1 MNAVCFLA
9 GIAVTLLTATAI
21 LLWDVTRIVT
31 DDEVFEW
38 DDMLDD
44 D

>member
-1 MNAVCFLA
+1 MKGVYFLA
-9 GIAVTLLTATAI
+9 GIGMTLLTATAI
-21 LLWDVTRIVT
+21 LLYDVTRMVT